1 MLYMITR
8 SVKCKPS
15 ITSANGTAAS
25 KELCSG
31 SLIFEENFDQLD
43 KQKWQPEVSFWGGG
57 VSFRLFSTQ
66 SKLPALYFTM
76 ICFSYQNEE
85 FQWYVAEDE
94 NSFVQNGKLHIKPT
108 LTSSKIGR
116 YQVENGYIFL
126 DDCTDTYVDNCE
138 RKAGGNIIIN
148 PVRSAHLN
156 TKNSFSFKYG
166 RVEVIAKAPTG
177 DWLWPGWYTFFAFG
191 NKIFAFII

>member
-57 VSFRLFSTQ
+57 VCFRHSSST
-66 SKLPALYFTM
+66 K
-76 ICFSYQNEE
+76 
-85 FQWYVAEDE
+85 
-94 NSFVQNGKLHIKPT
+94 
-108 LTSSKIGR
+108 
-116 YQVENGYIFL
+116 
-126 DDCTDTYVDNCE
+126 
-138 RKAGGNIIIN
+138 
-148 PVRSAHLN
+148 
-156 TKNSFSFKYG
+156 
-166 RVEVIAKAPTG
+166 
-177 DWLWPGWYTFFAFG
+177 
-191 NKIFAFII
+191 